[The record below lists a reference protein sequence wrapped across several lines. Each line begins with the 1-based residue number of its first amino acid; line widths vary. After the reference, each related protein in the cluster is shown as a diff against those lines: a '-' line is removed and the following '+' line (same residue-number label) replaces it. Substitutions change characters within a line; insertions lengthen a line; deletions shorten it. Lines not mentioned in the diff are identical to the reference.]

1 MPSAPTMTTGLAEAP
16 APRLCQGW
24 MISAA
29 LGLEARFVHPVGAQ
43 RRTPKGTLL
52 PGTYPDTRWRHVRRY
67 ETTGQ
72 WVKDRIAEL
81 VEYLEP
87 HRAYLAKLRDSGGR
101 ACVILAFLGDGYF
114 GDTIPRSL
122 LERLAELGLD
132 LGIECFTDRQNEY
145 PVGSP
150 DE

>member
-1 MPSAPTMTTGLAEAP
+1 MPDDDEGPPKRFKVELFIVHPSVDPAE
-16 APRLCQGW
+16 
-24 MISAA
+24 ISAA
-29 LGLEARFVHPVGAQ
+29 LGLKARFVHPVGAQ

-132 LGIECFTDRQNEY
+132 LGIECFTVPQNER
-145 PVGSP
+145 VSAS
-150 DE
+150 